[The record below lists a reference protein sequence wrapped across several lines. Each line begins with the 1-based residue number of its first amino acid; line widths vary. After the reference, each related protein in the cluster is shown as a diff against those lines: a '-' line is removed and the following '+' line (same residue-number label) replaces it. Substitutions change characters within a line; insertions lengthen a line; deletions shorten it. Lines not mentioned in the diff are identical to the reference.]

1 MGEPYKKEYEALLEN
16 QDAFAKGPYL
26 DVTDAFEKGKCI
38 AELIE
43 EGILPKSFSKI
54 NMNMTRPLY
63 LHQEKAIRKVA
74 TENRNLVVSTGTGS
88 GKTESFLIPILR
100 ELATEAE
107 AGTLCPGVR
116 ALLIYPMNALANDQ
130 TERLRSLL
138 SNYPEIKFGVY
149 TGQTKQKDAD
159 AIEDYKSLN
168 NGNLPC
174 ENELISRDQMIAS
187 PPHILIT
194 NYAML
199 EYLMVRPR
207 DSVFFDGEFATHWK
221 FIVFDEAHVYSGS
234 TGIEVSMLFRRL
246 KAKLGNQKITYIL
259 TSATLG
265 GKEDNKQVAEFAEK
279 LCSAP
284 FDSSDIVR
292 ADRIIPSTSH
302 DISALP
308 IQFYEK
314 IAYAIDMNCP
324 DSEILE
330 IIGKAKEGVLES
342 ELYDL
347 IVHDQNYWRIRSLLS
362 SPETVR
368 QVADS
373 MNWTQKQLSDF
384 VSVASLAEKNGGKLF
399 DARYHMFLRATESV
413 FVTLPPDS
421 HVMLHRSTNRY
432 DMATNTSFKVFEA
445 ATCSFCAAVYLVGKI
460 ENGKLEQ
467 YNMSDDISTKEL
479 FLLADSINDT
489 DNDHILE
496 DEGIEAEAYRI
507 CPYCGSI
514 HKDGAKTHCEHITTS
529 YVKVYRV
536 KFTTE
541 RHTLT
546 KCLHCENVNTAGV
559 LRMFFSGQEAS
570 TSVIGTALFQELPS
584 YKVTVQKHD
593 ADDEFG
599 DDFGFS
605 ETIKEKT
612 AKQFIAFSDSR
623 QAAAFY
629 ASYLNISYN
638 DILYKRLIVEALKK
652 REASGGLMVP
662 SFVDLLKTVFEKN
675 DIKGRKK
682 QRIEKG
688 TYVDGIIQRIAA
700 YEREDILSFLSRKNV
715 LPKYGFPVDT
725 VEMTVTDAKKGRG
738 YGLQLQRDLSMAIS
752 EYAPGSQ
759 IVANN
764 NLITSRYIKKIPK
777 IGWKM
782 YSYIQCDECRTLN
795 IKPFAEDEP
804 GKDGITECCQ
814 CHKKF
819 TSSPKVFLIPA
830 QGFIADGNMIRKPG
844 LKKPERTYRG
854 EISYVGFNNSVQ
866 ENTYSIGNAIVSV
879 RSSQNDEMAVLNKS
893 PFYVCENCGYSEVD
907 ENQFTGIKKKKHKI
921 SSGYPC
927 SNEHLRLFSLGYRF
941 LTDVVRIRF
950 DNYVIEDWEHGL
962 SILYGFLRGACSY
975 LNIEENDISGC
986 LQYEPV
992 DGRPNYSIV
1001 VFDNTPGG
1009 AGHAKRLDNENA
1021 LHSILT
1027 HTLKMMKGC
1036 VCGGEVGDSSCYSCL
1051 RSYKNQKYHD
1061 LLKRKYVI
1069 EFVEQILDER
1079 M

>member
-1 MGEPYKKEYEALLEN
+1 MFKTIGQFLRKNEMGEDGFECLKN
-16 QDAFAKGPYL
+16 YL
-26 DVTDAFEKGKCI
+26 YSEPSSLRDYLTTFLPAVLTEKFDVA
-38 AELIE
+38 
-43 EGILPKSFSKI
+43 
-54 NMNMTRPLY
+54 
-63 LHQEKAIRKVA
+63 H
-74 TENRNLVVSTGTGS
+74 
-88 GKTESFLIPILR
+88 
-100 ELATEAE
+100 
-107 AGTLCPGVR
+107 
-116 ALLIYPMNALANDQ
+116 
-130 TERLRSLL
+130 
-138 SNYPEIKFGVY
+138 FG
-149 TGQTKQKDAD
+149 
-159 AIEDYKSLN
+159 
-168 NGNLPC
+168 
-174 ENELISRDQMIAS
+174 
-187 PPHILIT
+187 
-194 NYAML
+194 
-199 EYLMVRPR
+199 
-207 DSVFFDGEFATHWK
+207 W
-221 FIVFDEAHVYSGS
+221 
-234 TGIEVSMLFRRL
+234 
-246 KAKLGNQKITYIL
+246 
-259 TSATLG
+259 
-265 GKEDNKQVAEFAEK
+265 
-279 LCSAP
+279 
-284 FDSSDIVR
+284 
-292 ADRIIPSTSH
+292 
-302 DISALP
+302 
-308 IQFYEK
+308 
-314 IAYAIDMNCP
+314 
-324 DSEILE
+324 
-330 IIGKAKEGVLES
+330 
-342 ELYDL
+342 
-347 IVHDQNYWRIRSLLS
+347 
-362 SPETVR
+362 
-368 QVADS
+368 
-373 MNWTQKQLSDF
+373 
-384 VSVASLAEKNGGKLF
+384 VASLIGEK
-399 DARYHMFLRATESV
+399 
-413 FVTLPPDS
+413 
-421 HVMLHRSTNRY
+421 
-432 DMATNTSFKVFEA
+432 
-445 ATCSFCAAVYLVGKI
+445 
-460 ENGKLEQ
+460 
-467 YNMSDDISTKEL
+467 
-479 FLLADSINDT
+479 
-489 DNDHILE
+489 
-496 DEGIEAEAYRI
+496 
-507 CPYCGSI
+507 
-514 HKDGAKTHCEHITTS
+514 
-529 YVKVYRV
+529 
-536 KFTTE
+536 
-541 RHTLT
+541 
-546 KCLHCENVNTAGV
+546 GV
-559 LRMFFSGQEAS
+559 LTEA
-570 TSVIGTALFQELPS
+570 IQMYRYE
-584 YKVTVQKHD
+584 
-593 ADDEFG
+593 
-599 DDFGFS
+599 
-605 ETIKEKT
+605 I
-612 AKQFIAFSDSR
+612 
-623 QAAAFY
+623 
-629 ASYLNISYN
+629 
-638 DILYKRLIVEALKK
+638 
-652 REASGGLMVP
+652 
-662 SFVDLLKTVFEKN
+662 DLLEAV
-675 DIKGRKK
+675 KK

-1009 AGHAKRLDNENA
+1009 AGHAKRLDNEIA
-1021 LHSILT
+1021 LYNILT

>member
-1 MGEPYKKEYEALLEN
+1 MYRYEIDLLE
-16 QDAFAKGPYL
+16 
-26 DVTDAFEKGKCI
+26 
-38 AELIE
+38 
-43 EGILPKSFSKI
+43 
-54 NMNMTRPLY
+54 
-63 LHQEKAIRKVA
+63 
-74 TENRNLVVSTGTGS
+74 
-88 GKTESFLIPILR
+88 
-100 ELATEAE
+100 
-107 AGTLCPGVR
+107 
-116 ALLIYPMNALANDQ
+116 
-130 TERLRSLL
+130 
-138 SNYPEIKFGVY
+138 
-149 TGQTKQKDAD
+149 
-159 AIEDYKSLN
+159 
-168 NGNLPC
+168 
-174 ENELISRDQMIAS
+174 
-187 PPHILIT
+187 
-194 NYAML
+194 
-199 EYLMVRPR
+199 
-207 DSVFFDGEFATHWK
+207 
-221 FIVFDEAHVYSGS
+221 
-234 TGIEVSMLFRRL
+234 
-246 KAKLGNQKITYIL
+246 
-259 TSATLG
+259 
-265 GKEDNKQVAEFAEK
+265 
-279 LCSAP
+279 
-284 FDSSDIVR
+284 
-292 ADRIIPSTSH
+292 
-302 DISALP
+302 
-308 IQFYEK
+308 
-314 IAYAIDMNCP
+314 
-324 DSEILE
+324 
-330 IIGKAKEGVLES
+330 
-342 ELYDL
+342 
-347 IVHDQNYWRIRSLLS
+347 
-362 SPETVR
+362 
-368 QVADS
+368 
-373 MNWTQKQLSDF
+373 
-384 VSVASLAEKNGGKLF
+384 
-399 DARYHMFLRATESV
+399 
-413 FVTLPPDS
+413 
-421 HVMLHRSTNRY
+421 
-432 DMATNTSFKVFEA
+432 
-445 ATCSFCAAVYLVGKI
+445 AV
-460 ENGKLEQ
+460 
-467 YNMSDDISTKEL
+467 
-479 FLLADSINDT
+479 
-489 DNDHILE
+489 
-496 DEGIEAEAYRI
+496 
-507 CPYCGSI
+507 
-514 HKDGAKTHCEHITTS
+514 
-529 YVKVYRV
+529 
-536 KFTTE
+536 
-541 RHTLT
+541 
-546 KCLHCENVNTAGV
+546 
-559 LRMFFSGQEAS
+559 
-570 TSVIGTALFQELPS
+570 
-584 YKVTVQKHD
+584 
-593 ADDEFG
+593 
-599 DDFGFS
+599 
-605 ETIKEKT
+605 
-612 AKQFIAFSDSR
+612 
-623 QAAAFY
+623 
-629 ASYLNISYN
+629 
-638 DILYKRLIVEALKK
+638 
-652 REASGGLMVP
+652 
-662 SFVDLLKTVFEKN
+662 
-675 DIKGRKK
+675 KK

-700 YEREDILSFLSRKNV
+700 YESEDILSFLSRKNV

-814 CHKKF
+814 CHKKS

-1009 AGHAKRLDNENA
+1009 AGHAKRLDNEIA
-1021 LHSILT
+1021 LYNILT